1 MTALLDATPG
11 SLDEY
16 LAREGGRGLER
27 ARSMAPDDLIAVIE
41 AAGLRGRG
49 GAGFPTATKWRAIG
63 TVGTGRRYA
72 VCNAAEGEPGTFKD
86 RTLLR
91 SNPYLVVEGLE
102 IAALAVGASKAYLVT
117 KETFDREIASTLRAL
132 SEMASA
138 GMLEVPVDLV
148 LGPDEYL
155 LGEETGLLEAVERA
169 LPLPR
174 VARPF
179 MKGLFSTPDSDNPT
193 LVNNAETLANVPA
206 IVADGPEPFRRVGT
220 AGSPGTMLFTLAG
233 DVVAP
238 GVYELPM
245 GLPLRYLI
253 EDIGGGCLEGRA
265 VQAVLPGA
273 SNTVITAEMLDVPL
287 DFEAMRAVGTG
298 LGAGGFVVLDT
309 SACIVEAAALFARFL
324 WIESCAQCPACKLNS
339 GAIAGTL
346 GRIQAGAGSETDLQ
360 VLLERAVRVT
370 DGQRCALPTGQSLL
384 VQSLVYCYADRFW
397 DHVDVGCRYER
408 RLALPKIVDYDE
420 REGRFFYDGRYAR
433 KLPDWTY
440 ASAPEAA

>member
-1 MTALLDATPG
+1 MMALLDATPG

-49 GAGFPTATKWRAIG
+49 GAGFPTATKWRGLWNMAP
-63 TVGTGRRYA
+63 
-72 VCNAAEGEPGTFKD
+72 AASLD
-86 RTLLR
+86 L
-91 SNPYLVVEGLE
+91 
-102 IAALAVGASKAYLVT
+102 
-117 KETFDREIASTLRAL
+117 
-132 SEMASA
+132 
-138 GMLEVPVDLV
+138 PVDLV

-174 VARPF
+174 VTRPF

-206 IVADGPEPFRRVGT
+206 IVADGPEPFRRMGT
-220 AGSPGTMLFTLAG
+220 TGSPGTMLFTLAG

-253 EDIGGGCLEGRA
+253 EDIGGGCPEGRA

-273 SNTVITAEMLDVPL
+273 SNTVITPEMLDVPL
-287 DFEAMRAVGTG
+287 DFE
-298 LGAGGFVVLDT
+298 
-309 SACIVEAAALFARFL
+309 E
-324 WIESCAQCPACKLNS
+324 
-339 GAIAGTL
+339 
-346 GRIQAGAGSETDLQ
+346 
-360 VLLERAVRVT
+360 
-370 DGQRCALPTGQSLL
+370 
-384 VQSLVYCYADRFW
+384 
-397 DHVDVGCRYER
+397 
-408 RLALPKIVDYDE
+408 
-420 REGRFFYDGRYAR
+420 
-433 KLPDWTY
+433 
-440 ASAPEAA
+440 